1 MWRKA
6 ALVLAPLVWQ
16 LLWVPIHADTSSG
29 METSGYFSADGYRI
43 RHYRAPTPTD
53 VPQAITV
60 TTPGL
65 QELMRRQAPILVD
78 VLAVTVRPEI
88 EEFGLSWLPDQPRFD
103 LPGSVW
109 LPNVGYGKL
118 DKRMEEYFRNQLH
131 RLTGGDL
138 DRPIV
143 IYCVIDCWMSWNAIR
158 RAASFG
164 YRRLYWYP
172 EGADGWAAH
181 GLPTQETQ
189 PVPLAGSQPD

>member
-1 MWRKA
+1 MWRQA

-16 LLWVPIHADTSSG
+16 LLWIPNYANNSSVVDT
-29 METSGYFSADGYRI
+29 TGYFSADGYRI
-43 RHYRAPTPTD
+43 SHYRAPTPAN
-53 VPQAITV
+53 VPQGITV
-60 TTPGL
+60 TTPRV
-65 QELMRRQAPILVD
+65 QELIRRQAPILVD
-78 VLAVTVRPEI
+78 VMAVTVRPETKD
-88 EEFGLSWLPDQPRFD
+88 FGLSWLPDQPRFD

-118 DKRMEEYFRNQLH
+118 DKRMEDYFRNQLH
-131 RLTGGDL
+131 ILTGGNL

-143 IYCVIDCWMSWNAIR
+143 VYCVIDCWMSWNAIR

-172 EGADGWAAH
+172 EGADGWAAR

-189 PVPLAGSQPD
+189 PVSLEWSPSD